1 MKKVGKFLLRN
12 IYYIF
17 SRYKFSYYVKCYSM
31 IIAMYFVAKYEMN
44 MHFKKDELIL
54 YGISMFFYPF
64 SRYTYFYIKEMLL
77 GDMSLRI
84 NIFVYYLCKLFMFGV
99 LLCLSIPIGG
109 LAVIY
114 ILIVN
119 NCRYY
124 LEKKEEKKNDC
135 IDEILD
141 NLI

>member
-1 MKKVGKFLLRN
+1 MKKVGSFLLRN

-17 SRYKFSYYVKCYSM
+17 SRYKFSYYVRCYGM
-31 IIAMYFVAKYEMN
+31 LMAIYFITKYMGMYYRKG
-44 MHFKKDELIL
+44 ELIIL
-54 YGISMFFYPF
+54 GISMIFYPF

-77 GDMSLRI
+77 GDKIIRVNL
-84 NIFVYYLCKLFMFGV
+84 FFYYLGKLFMFMV
-99 LLCLSIPIGG
+99 LISLSIPIGG

-119 NCRYY
+119 NSRYY
-124 LEKKEEKKNDC
+124 LEKKEEKKIEC
-135 IDEILD
+135 INEIVD